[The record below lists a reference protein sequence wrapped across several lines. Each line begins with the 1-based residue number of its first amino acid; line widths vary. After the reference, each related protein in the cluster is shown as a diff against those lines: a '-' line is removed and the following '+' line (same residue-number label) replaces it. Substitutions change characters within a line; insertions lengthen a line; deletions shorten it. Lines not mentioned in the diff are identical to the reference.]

1 MDKFQP
7 HYSLPALQ
15 KQIQGL
21 GAQAFTLT
29 AIQGGAA
36 MGLTVADMLQ
46 VIQKLGRSD
55 FYKSMTTHADHR
67 LWQDVYHADI
77 PSLRK
82 TAYIKLTLRDGAP
95 VIQFKEK

>member
-1 MDKFQP
+1 MDKLQP

-15 KQIQGL
+15 EQIQRL

-36 MGLTVADMLQ
+36 MGLTVTDMLLVVQ
-46 VIQKLGRSD
+46 NLSRAD

-67 LWQDVYHADI
+67 LWQDVYHSEI
-77 PSLRK
+77 PPLRK
-82 TAYIKLTLRDGAP
+82 TAYIKMTLRDGAP